1 MESKREMEDREMRAM
16 FNIPTKEEEPK
27 IHPVKAWIFGLLF
40 AAGVVALSSGIRALF
55 S

>member
-1 MESKREMEDREMRAM
+1 MERNSEKDDLDMRAM

-27 IHPVKAWIFGLLF
+27 IHPVKAWIYGAIFVSLVIG
-40 AAGVVALSSGIRALF
+40 LSSGIRALF